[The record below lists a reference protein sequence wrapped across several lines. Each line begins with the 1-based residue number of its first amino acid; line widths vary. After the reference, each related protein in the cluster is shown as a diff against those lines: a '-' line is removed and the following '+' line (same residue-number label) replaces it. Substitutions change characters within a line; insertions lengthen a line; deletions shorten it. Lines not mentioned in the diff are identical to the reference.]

1 MLRRLSLSLTLI
13 IASIIIAL
21 AQPAT
26 ESTRQ
31 TTIEPNQ
38 HSSEKL
44 RVSVITCYPGEE
56 VYELYGHSAIRIMSE
71 RFDSVWNYGMFD
83 FREPNFVGRFVKGD
97 LQYAVGGYP
106 FAWFLPEYQATNR
119 HVVEQELNLTD
130 QEATNLRKALQINAL
145 PQNRKYPYDYV
156 HNNCATRIWDK
167 VHDNLTSPV
176 TYPQKSSYPTF
187 RSAMRAYH
195 SHYPWYS
202 LGIDVALGYPID
214 TLINGD
220 DELFLPEKLMQRLA
234 NTTRSDGMPLVRNT
248 VVLNQGAEDATLPPT
263 PWWQGPCFWA
273 WIVAVV
279 AVIYAALSQRYRR
292 CFRIFEAIYFFIIG
306 LAGLVVAYLVL
317 ISSHAAASPNLL
329 LAWLNPLAWIVPIC
343 IWSAK
348 TRMLA
353 VAYLAANV
361 IAIIFVSIV
370 WPFQEQCGNAAFIPL
385 LVADAALAANYVAL
399 YIKSRTNYYRL

>member
-1 MLRRLSLSLTLI
+1 MLRRLSLSLTILC
-13 IASIIIAL
+13 SIILAM
-21 AQPAT
+21 AQPAGAADT
-26 ESTRQ
+26 DTSAATD
-31 TTIEPNQ
+31 TT
-38 HSSEKL
+38 EKL
-44 RVSVITCYPGEE
+44 RVSIITCYPGEE

-106 FAWFLPEYQATNR
+106 FAWFLPEYQATHR
-119 HVVEQELNLTD
+119 RVVEQELNLTD

-156 HNNCATRIWDK
+156 HNNCATRIWEK
-167 VHDNLTSPV
+167 VRDNLATPV
-176 TYPQKSSYPTF
+176 EYPQRSTYPTF

-202 LGIDVALGYPID
+202 LGIDVALGFPID
-214 TLINGD
+214 TIINGD
-220 DELFLPEKLMQRLA
+220 DELFLPEMLMQRLA
-234 NTTRSDGMPLVRNT
+234 NSSRRDGMPLVSDT
-248 VVLNQGAEDATLPPT
+248 VVLNQGVEDATLPPT
-263 PWWQGPCFWA
+263 PWWQGPIFWA
-273 WIVAVV
+273 WIVAVA
-279 AVIYAALSQRYRR
+279 AVIYAAISQHKHR

-306 LAGLVVAYLVL
+306 LAGIIVAYLVL
-317 ISSHAAASPNLL
+317 LSTHAAASPNLL

-343 IWSAK
+343 IWSAR

-361 IAIIFVSIV
+361 IAIIFVGIV
-370 WPFQEQCGNAAFIPL
+370 WPFQAQCGNAAFIPL
-385 LVADAALAANYVAL
+385 LIADVALAANYVAL
-399 YIKSRTNYYRL
+399 YIKSRNRYCRL